1 MILPPPSARS
11 ARALR
16 PRWRDLLFRVWGV
29 DPLLCPHCKKG
40 TMKVVDKKVRPEEIE
55 FFLRLLGLWEGVIAL
70 PPPPRPPFDIDTM
83 EPLESGSCHA
93 GTATRKTYPP
103 DSWPG
108 VEPGWET
115 PERRLDE
122 ERLLVL
128 DGHLVPADELPL
140 FAAD

>member
-55 FFLRLLGLWEGVIAL
+55 FFLRLLGLWEGVIAEAVSKW
-70 PPPPRPPFDIDTM
+70 PRTALTKYENFSFD
-83 EPLESGSCHA
+83 
-93 GTATRKTYPP
+93 
-103 DSWPG
+103 
-108 VEPGWET
+108 
-115 PERRLDE
+115 
-122 ERLLVL
+122 
-128 DGHLVPADELPL
+128 DG
-140 FAAD
+140 